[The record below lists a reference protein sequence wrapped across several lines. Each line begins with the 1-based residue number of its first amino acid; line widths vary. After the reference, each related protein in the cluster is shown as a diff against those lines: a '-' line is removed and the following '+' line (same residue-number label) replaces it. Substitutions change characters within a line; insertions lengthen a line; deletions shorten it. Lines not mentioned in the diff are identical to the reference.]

1 MATAAASLPTDLY
14 PGKVIQRPGMPTFR
28 IVRSIAEFCRRVG
41 REGNEIPDD
50 YEEYVLAEPCPEKG
64 RSVVVTMGGDLFKLP
79 TLRAVGI
86 RE

>member
-1 MATAAASLPTDLY
+1 MATAASALPTDLY
-14 PGKVIQRPGMPTFR
+14 PGKVIERPDMPTFR

-64 RSVVVTMGGDLFKLP
+64 PSIVATICGDLYELP